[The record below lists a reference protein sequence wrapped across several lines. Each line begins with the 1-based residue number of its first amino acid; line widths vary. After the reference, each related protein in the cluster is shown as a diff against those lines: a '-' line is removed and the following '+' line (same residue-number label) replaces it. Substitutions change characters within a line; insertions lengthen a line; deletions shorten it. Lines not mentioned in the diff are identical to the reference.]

1 MVGENKTSRHKQ
13 IIARQIIKLLHM
25 LNVLRI
31 CCASKHHVHFC
42 IKLPGLFSIYLI
54 FICILFQHQCPKD
67 KLLYLVLS
75 IPNWSLCGLA
85 SPPLLTRLGFYWFSF
100 LAENINWIYKTAATL
115 IKKLKMSIFF
125 CCLDCTGRFEFQ
137 SWYVFTLEAKL
148 LMCFD
153 TKLGF
158 YRGLEIY
165 QFYKNIFIIK

>member
-1 MVGENKTSRHKQ
+1 MVEENKKIQVVT
-13 IIARQIIKLLHM
+13 IARQIRKLLLM
-25 LNVLRI
+25 VNALKICFASNVHL
-31 CCASKHHVHFC
+31 C
-42 IKLPGLFSIYLI
+42 IKYPGLFSIYFI
-54 FICILFQHQCPKD
+54 FIYILFQHQCPKD

-115 IKKLKMSIFF
+115 TKKLKMSIFY
-125 CCLDCTGRFEFQ
+125 CCLESTGRFEFQ

-158 YRGLEIY
+158 YRGFEIY
-165 QFYKNIFIIK
+165 QFYKNIFIIQ

>member
-1 MVGENKTSRHKQ
+1 MVNVYLRFVLHQKHMSSFLYK
-13 IIARQIIKLLHM
+13 IARIIQHYFIL
-25 LNVLRI
+25 
-31 CCASKHHVHFC
+31 
-42 IKLPGLFSIYLI
+42 IY
-54 FICILFQHQCPKD
+54 ILFQHQCPKD

-115 IKKLKMSIFF
+115 TKKLKMSIFY
-125 CCLDCTGRFEFQ
+125 CCLDGTGRFEFQ